1 MYNVL
6 IPLFVCVVLPI
17 AIVWMVVSSRKHEM
31 DKKTEVMLK
40 AIESGDRIDPEFFKP
55 KEKVKSKGGL
65 KQELLDKLTG
75 ACITTFMGI
84 AFLAFGIADMFVPT
98 LSQGLWFMEASPLAG
113 AILLAVGLGLFI
125 SYFMGKKML
134 SKEIEAEEKE
144 LEK

>member
-17 AIVWMVVSSRKHEM
+17 AIVWLVVSSRKHEM
-31 DKKTEVMLK
+31 DKKTELMLK
-40 AIESGDRIDPEFFKP
+40 AIESGAQIDPEFFKP
-55 KEKVKSKGGL
+55 KEKEKSRGRL
-65 KQELLDKLTG
+65 KQDLLDKLTG

-84 AFLAFGIADMFVPT
+84 AFLAFGIADMYVPT
-98 LSQGLWFMEASPLAG
+98 LSKGLWFMEVSPLAG
-113 AILLAVGLGLFI
+113 AILLAVGIGLFI

-134 SKEIEAEEKE
+134 AKEIEAEEKE